1 MNSIIKLTDGD
12 LAKIQQAALAL
23 WKSESNSAVS
33 PELFVT
39 ACYVKALAA
48 YAGLLI
54 ELPSRAAYQ
63 SVDDE

>member
-1 MNSIIKLTDGD
+1 MIKLTDGD
-12 LAKIQQAALAL
+12 LAKVQQLALSL
-23 WKSESNSAVS
+23 WKSEHNINVS